1 MMSNAVSIIQELEAI
16 ALSPYKSVMRTMKET
31 GKEAIGCFPIYAP
44 EELIYAAGML
54 PVGMWGGDT
63 ELKLA
68 DRYLQT
74 FCCSIMRSNIEYS
87 MKGAYDMLKAVIIPT
102 FCDTLKCICEN
113 WKVSAPR
120 IPVIPMVYPQNRRID
135 AGFVYMTEELE
146 RVRGAL
152 EEISE
157 KPITDAMLEDAF
169 AVYEA
174 YRSAMRE
181 FVSVAAEHPEMINAR
196 SRHLIIKAAY
206 FSDKKAY
213 TDKIN
218 KLTEALK
225 KESVKP
231 FPGIKVVATGL
242 IAEPPALLDI
252 FAKNNV
258 AIAADD
264 LAQESR
270 QFRTLSRS
278 DGNVI
283 QRLAWRIVDQQ
294 GCTFLYEVEKT
305 RGQMLI
311 EQVRKTGSKGVV
323 VFMMKF
329 CDPEEFDYPIY
340 KEELERAG
348 IPVLYLETEQQM
360 DSFAQ
365 IETRVQ
371 SFAEMLA

>member
-1 MMSNAVSIIQELEAI
+1 MSEYIPIMQELEAA
-16 ALSPYKSVMRTMKET
+16 ALSPYKAVMKTLKET
-31 GKEAIGCFPIYAP
+31 GKEAVGCFPIYTP
-44 EELIYAAGML
+44 EELIYAAGMI

-87 MKGAYDMLKAVIIPT
+87 MMGAYDMLKAVIIPT

-113 WKVSAPR
+113 WKVSAPQ
-120 IPVIPMVYPQNRRID
+120 IPVIPMTYPQNRRID

-146 RVRGAL
+146 RVRRELEKISRKSITEVML
-152 EEISE
+152 EE
-157 KPITDAMLEDAF
+157 AF

-181 FVSVAAEHPEMINAR
+181 FVKAAADYPEAINAR
-196 SRHLIIKAAY
+196 SRHLIIKAGY

-213 TDKIN
+213 TAKVQA
-218 KLTEALK
+218 LTKALR
-225 KESVKP
+225 KEPVKP
-231 FPGIKVVATGL
+231 YDGIQVVATGL

-252 FAKNNV
+252 FAKNNI

-270 QFRTLSRS
+270 QFRTLSRRA
-278 DGNVI
+278 GGVI
-283 QRLAWRIVDQQ
+283 ERLAWRVADQR

-311 EQVRKTGSKGVV
+311 EQVRETGSKGVV

-340 KEELERAG
+340 KEELEQAG
-348 IPVLYLETEQQM
+348 IPVLYLEVEQQM

>member
-1 MMSNAVSIIQELEAI
+1 MSKAISIVQELEAA
-16 ALSPYKSVMRTMKET
+16 ALSPYQAVMRTLKET
-31 GKEAIGCFPIYAP
+31 GKEAIGCFPIYTP
-44 EELIYAAGML
+44 EELIYAAGMI

-87 MKGAYDMLKAVIIPT
+87 MMGAYDMLKAVIIPT

-113 WKVSAPR
+113 WKVSAPH
-120 IPVIPMVYPQNRRID
+120 IPVIPMAYPQNRRIE

-146 RVRGAL
+146 RVRGEL
-152 EEISE
+152 ETISG
-157 KPITDAMLEDAF
+157 KPITEAMLEEAF

-181 FVSVAAEHPEMINAR
+181 FVKVAVEHPETINAK
-196 SRHLIIKAAY
+196 SRHLIIKAGY

-213 TDKIN
+213 TDKIRM
-218 KLTEALK
+218 LTEALK
-225 KESVKP
+225 EESVKP
-231 FPGIKVVATGL
+231 FHGIKVVATGL

-252 FAKNNV
+252 FVKNNV

-278 DGNVI
+278 DGSVI
-283 QRLAWRIVDQQ
+283 ERLSWRVVDQQ

-311 EQVRKTGSKGVV
+311 EQVKETGSKGVV
-323 VFMMKF
+323 IFMMKF
-329 CDPEEFDYPIY
+329 CDPEEFDYPVY
-340 KEELERAG
+340 KEELEQAG

-365 IETRVQ
+365 IQTRVQ

>member
-1 MMSNAVSIIQELEAI
+1 MSNAVSIIQELEAI
-16 ALSPYKSVMRTMKET
+16 ALSPYKSVMRTLKET
-31 GKEAIGCFPIYAP
+31 GKEAIGCFPIYTP
-44 EELIYAAGML
+44 EELIYAAGMI

-87 MKGAYDMLKAVIIPT
+87 MKGSYDMLKAVIIPT

-113 WKVSAPR
+113 WKVSAPH
-120 IPVIPMVYPQNRRID
+120 IPVIPMAYPQNRRIE

-146 RVRGAL
+146 RVRGEL
-152 EEISE
+152 EAISG
-157 KPITDAMLEDAF
+157 KPITEAMLEEAF

-174 YRSAMRE
+174 YRNAMRE
-181 FVSVAAEHPEMINAR
+181 FVKVTVEHPETINAR
-196 SRHLIIKAAY
+196 SRHLIIKAGY

-213 TDKIN
+213 TDKIRM
-218 KLTEALK
+218 LTEALK
-225 KESVKP
+225 EESMKP
-231 FPGIKVVATGL
+231 FHGIKVVATGL

-252 FAKNNV
+252 FVKNNV
-258 AIAADD
+258 AVAADD

-270 QFRTLSRS
+270 QFRTLSRKAGS
-278 DGNVI
+278 VI
-283 QRLAWRIVDQQ
+283 ERLSWRVVDQQ

-311 EQVRKTGSKGVV
+311 EQVRESGSKGVV

-340 KEELERAG
+340 KEELEQAG

-365 IETRVQ
+365 IQTRVQ